1 MLFIRKLLDLL
12 SACFGA
18 NNGGDRRGPGNV
30 KGDQSVLRLGKSE
43 SAALDCWT
51 DGMGNLGVTKHVVE
65 VGAVHNKVLPPDGTG
80 RAPAIVGSSLR
91 QRHCKPES
99 RFS

>member
-1 MLFIRKLLDLL
+1 
-12 SACFGA
+12 
-18 NNGGDRRGPGNV
+18 
-30 KGDQSVLRLGKSE
+30 LGKSE

-51 DGMGNLGVTKHVVE
+51 DGNGNVGVTKDVVE
-65 VGAVHNKVLPPDGTG
+65 MGAVHNKVLPLDGTG